1 MTPQNAAP
9 ADPRVLF
16 ADLIGEPGALLPVL
30 LRIQSRLG
38 FVPPD
43 YVPVVADAL
52 NLSRADVQGVLSFY
66 ADLRS
71 APPARHALRICRAEA
86 CQAMGSDALQVAPVP
101 GRLDVEPVYCLGLC
115 ACAPA
120 VLLDDGLHGRV
131 TPERLAAL
139 VAELP
144 E

>member
-1 MTPQNAAP
+1 MTTPQAATV
-9 ADPRVLF
+9 DFRSLF

-30 LRIQSRLG
+30 LRIQARLG
-38 FVPPD
+38 FVPPEC
-43 YVPVVADAL
+43 VPAVAEAL

-66 ADLRS
+66 TDLRS
-71 APPARHALRICRAEA
+71 QPPAAHALRICRAEA
-86 CQAMGSDALQVAPVP
+86 CQAMGSDALQVRPVP

-120 VLLDDGLHGRV
+120 VVLDDALHGRV

>member
-1 MTPQNAAP
+1 MTPQDAAP
-9 ADPRVLF
+9 ADRRSLF

-30 LRIQSRLG
+30 LRIQTRLG
-38 FVPPD
+38 FVPAE
-43 YVPVVADAL
+43 YVPVVAEAL

-71 APPARHALRICRAEA
+71 APPARHVLRICRAEA
-86 CQAMGSDALQVAPVP
+86 CQAMGSDALQVTPVP
-101 GRLDVEPVYCLGLC
+101 GRLEVEPVYCLGLC

-120 VLLDDGLHGRV
+120 VVIDEALHGRV